1 MSLLGVDIG
10 TSAIKVVAYE
20 AETGAELSSARTEHA
35 SANPGPG
42 LMELDPELVWT
53 GFVDAVRFVNA
64 AEAVQRDPV
73 TAFALSV
80 SCDEVIPV
88 DDTTRPLGP
97 CIMAP
102 DARGADVVPEIG
114 SRISG
119 AELYRRS
126 GLGSR
131 PMYPLAR
138 ILWYRKHQPDVARAA
153 SRYLGW
159 GEFFLT
165 RLGLPAV
172 TDETTAGRWLA
183 YDVVAHDWMYDLVD
197 ALQLPAALF
206 PDVASPGDVIGTLPP
221 DASARLGFR
230 APPVVVAGAF
240 DQICAAVGAG
250 LHAPGEVVVGSG
262 TWENTTIV
270 ADGPLGPVGLETG
283 ATWGPYVSPGRYA
296 VLVMNPG
303 GGSILRWF
311 RNRISGAGVQ
321 DTETL
326 DQTVDLFARGADE
339 RPSQLLYLPQLRGYQ
354 TGGGGSHPTGA
365 LVGLTVATSRDDV
378 VRALLEGITFE
389 LRLNL
394 EGVGPEVT
402 IRPPLRNTGGGARS
416 TSWVQLKADVL
427 GMALSTV
434 EASEPGCLGAAILA
448 GVGAGMF
455 SEVAT
460 AQAQVCRIATQV
472 DPDPERHRFY
482 TDHLALYRDLYPALR
497 DVLTST

>member
-20 AETGAELSSARTEHA
+20 AETGSELSSARSEYA
-35 SANPGPG
+35 SEYPGPG
-42 LMELDPELVWT
+42 LMELDPELVWA

-102 DARGADVVPEIG
+102 DARGADVLPQIHD
-114 SRISG
+114 RISA
-119 AELYRRS
+119 AELYGRT
-126 GLGSR
+126 GLGSL

-159 GEFFLT
+159 GELFLT

-183 YDVVAHDWMYDLVD
+183 YDVVAHDWMYDLAD
-197 ALQLPAALF
+197 ALRLPPAIL
-206 PDVASPGDVIGTLPP
+206 PDVASPGDVIGKLST
-221 DASARLGFR
+221 DVSSRLGFR
-230 APPVVVAGAF
+230 ASPLVVAGAF
-240 DQICAAVGAG
+240 DQVCAAVGAG
-250 LHAPGEVVVGSG
+250 LDAAGDAVVGSG

-270 ADGPLGPVGLETG
+270 SDRPLGPIGLETG
-283 ATWGPYVSPGRYA
+283 ATCGPYASPGRYA
-296 VLVMNPG
+296 VLLMNPG
-303 GGSILRWF
+303 GGSVLRWF
-311 RNRISGAGVQ
+311 RDQISGASESEA
-321 DTETL
+321 DTS
-326 DQTVDLFARGADE
+326 AP
-339 RPSQLLYLPQLRGYQ
+339 PSQLLYLPQLRGSR
-354 TGGGGSHPTGA
+354 TGGGGFNSAGA

-394 EGVGPEVT
+394 EGIAPEVT
-402 IRPPLRNTGGGARS
+402 IHPPLRNTGGGARS

-427 GMALSTV
+427 GMAVSTV
-434 EASEPGCLGAAILA
+434 EANEPGCLGAAILA
-448 GVGAGMF
+448 GVGAGVF
-455 SEVAT
+455 SGVTA

-472 DPDPERHRFY
+472 DPDPERHRSY
-482 TDHLALYRDLYPALR
+482 SDRLALYRDLYPALR
-497 DVLTST
+497 NVLTSN

>member
-10 TSAIKVVAYE
+10 TSAVKVAAYE
-20 AETGAELSSARTEHA
+20 AETGSELSSARSEYA
-35 SANPGPG
+35 SAYPGPG

-64 AEAVQRDPV
+64 AEAVQHDPV
-73 TAFALSV
+73 AALALSV

-88 DDTTRPLGP
+88 DDTARPLGP

-102 DARGADVVPEIG
+102 DARGADVVPEIDD
-114 SRISG
+114 RISA
-119 AELYRRS
+119 AELYRRT
-126 GLGSR
+126 GLGPL

-138 ILWYRKHQPDVARAA
+138 ILWYRNHQPDVARAA

-159 GEFFLT
+159 GELFLI

-183 YDVVAHDWMYDLVD
+183 YDVVAHDWMHDLID
-197 ALQLPAALF
+197 ALQLPPAVF
-206 PDVASPGDVIGTLPP
+206 PDVASPGDVIGKVST
-221 DASARLGFR
+221 DVSSRLAFR
-230 APPVVVAGAF
+230 APPLVVAGAF
-240 DQICAAVGAG
+240 DQVCAAVGAG
-250 LHAPGEVVVGSG
+250 LHAQGDAVVGSG

-270 ADGPLGPVGLETG
+270 ADRPLGPIGLEIG

-303 GGSILRWF
+303 GGGILRWF
-311 RNRISGAGVQ
+311 RDQISGSPVSEA
-321 DTETL
+321 DT
-326 DQTVDLFARGADE
+326 DAP
-339 RPSQLLYLPQLRGYQ
+339 PSRLLYLPQLRGSH
-354 TGGGGSHPTGA
+354 TGGGTRPTGA

-394 EGVGPEVT
+394 EGVAREVT

-427 GMALSTV
+427 GIAVSTV

-448 GVGAGMF
+448 GVGAGAF
-455 SEVAT
+455 PKVTE

-482 TDHLALYRDLYPALR
+482 SDHLAIYRDLYPALR
-497 DVLTST
+497 NVLAPT